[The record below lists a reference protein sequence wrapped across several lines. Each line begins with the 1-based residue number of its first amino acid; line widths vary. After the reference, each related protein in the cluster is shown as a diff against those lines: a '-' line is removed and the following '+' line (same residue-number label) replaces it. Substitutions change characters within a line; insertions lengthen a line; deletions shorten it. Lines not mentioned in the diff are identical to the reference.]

1 MPDFSN
7 HSLRR
12 GVAVACAVAFCAFP
26 MAAIVLAPFP
36 VMAESSVRSGLTDL
50 DVLLALARPGPFR
63 AALLDDPPRLA
74 LDLEAAIVP
83 PKIDRAFRV
92 ERRTDGAIRLETSL
106 PSPMAIERATMTAA
120 PDGQG
125 AQLALRLRR
134 VSSRDFEALA
144 VAPDPATPAA
154 AATTADASRLTIA
167 LDPGHGGSDPGATH
181 GDLHEADL
189 MLTFAEELKADL
201 LRTTEFDV
209 VLTRTEDLYVPL
221 RARRARAR
229 LAGADLFLSL
239 HADGIEY
246 GSASGAAIFTH
257 GYGPASVVPDTIRGH
272 RDAVPTSA
280 RGAPPA
286 PVLTDTPYRSQDLAL
301 AIVEAM
307 AAAELPLYK
316 HPRQEADFVV
326 LRARDM
332 PSVLVELGFL
342 TEPADRA
349 RIVDP
354 GWRARMAAALRRGVL
369 RWAQRDA
376 SVAAVQLQ

>member
-1 MPDFSN
+1 M
-7 HSLRR
+7 
-12 GVAVACAVAFCAFP
+12 
-26 MAAIVLAPFP
+26 AIVVAPVP
-36 VMAESSVRSGLTDL
+36 AIADGALRGGATDL
-50 DVLLALARPGPFR
+50 DVTLALAQAGPYR
-63 AALLDDPPRLA
+63 ASLLAGPPRLA
-74 LDLEAAIVP
+74 LDLDAAMLP
-83 PKIDRAFRV
+83 PEVDRAFRI
-92 ERRTDGAIRLETSL
+92 ERRADGAIRLETTL
-106 PSPMAIERATMTAA
+106 PGPMAIDRAMMAAA

-125 AQLALRLRR
+125 ACLSVRLRR
-134 VSSRDFEALA
+134 VSSRDFAGLA
-144 VAPDPATPAA
+144 HPLDQAVPAVL
-154 AATTADASRLTIA
+154 ADASRLTIA
-167 LDPGHGGSDPGATH
+167 LDPGHGGSDPGATQ

-189 MLTFAEELKADL
+189 MLTFAKELKADL

-209 VLTRTEDLYVPL
+209 VLTRTQDRYVPL
-221 RARRARAR
+221 RARLARAR

-239 HADGIEY
+239 HADGIEQ

-257 GYGPASVVPDTIRGH
+257 GHGAASAVPHAVRGH
-272 RDAVPTSA
+272 RDAVPTIA
-280 RGAPPA
+280 QGGPPA
-286 PVLTDTPYRSQDLAL
+286 PAPAEIPYRSQDLA
-301 AIVEAM
+301 AAMVAAM

-342 TEPADRA
+342 TEPDDRA
-349 RIVDP
+349 RIADP